1 MKLILI
7 TGRANSG
14 KTTLANHLSKHF
26 DIKRISASDYTKSL
40 TQDHSRKSLE
50 SLFNRIIQDKWF
62 EYLAEQTLEFAFKWE
77 KFAIIDWLRH
87 WEFLRAFNTILW
99 KDNCFCM
106 WISLSKNN
114 RFLLAQNANRTESE
128 SYERFCEYE
137 KNSSHEILADEI
149 FWLCDYKIY
158 DEIIQNKKKV
168 YCEVLNKINN
178 FLEK

>member
-1 MKLILI
+1 MKLILV

-14 KTTLANHLSKHF
+14 KTTLANHLSQHF

-40 TQDHSRKSLE
+40 TKDHSRKSLE
-50 SLFNRIIQDKWF
+50 SVFNSIIQDKWF

-87 WEFLRAFNTILW
+87 WEFLHAFRKVLW
-99 KDNCFCM
+99 KENCFCI
-106 WISLSKNN
+106 WISLDKIN
-114 RFLLAQNANRTESE
+114 RFLLAQKANRVEAK
-128 SYERFCEYE
+128 SYEIFCEYE
-137 KNSSHEILADEI
+137 KTSSHEIFADEI

-158 DEIIQNKKKV
+158 DEIIKNKKPV
-168 YCEVLNKINN
+168 YDEIINKINN